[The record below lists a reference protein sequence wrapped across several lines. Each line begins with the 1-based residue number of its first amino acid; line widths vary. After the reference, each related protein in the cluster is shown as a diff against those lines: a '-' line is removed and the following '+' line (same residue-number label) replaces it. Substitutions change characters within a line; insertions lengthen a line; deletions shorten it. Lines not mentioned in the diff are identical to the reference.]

1 MTLPSVNPSGRV
13 QRIAN
18 PIASP
23 GQCGM
28 CGKAS
33 HEKGFADARLDF
45 EFYGSLIFCA
55 DCTGDLASVFGYVSP
70 EDLAAMREM
79 IEAQNDELNTLRQAV
94 LGLESAV
101 DGLTSYNAS
110 RDRLRDYGS
119 SSPEPVVSQAEPQ
132 EPPVAEPVEQDSD
145 GVSPEPV
152 SDGADENGTPDESG
166 DEQGRDDVRSPAISN
181 SSIDELLNL

>member
-13 QRIAN
+13 QRIAS

-45 EFYGSLIFCA
+45 EFFGTLIFCA
-55 DCTGDLASVFGYVSP
+55 DCAGDLSSVFGYVSP
-70 EDLAAMREM
+70 EDLVAMREM
-79 IEAQNDELNTLRQAV
+79 IDAQNDELNTLRQAV

-101 DGLTSYNAS
+101 DGLSSYNAS
-110 RDRLRDYGS
+110 RERLRDHGRS
-119 SSPEPVVSQAEPQ
+119 NSKPADDEVEPEKPE
-132 EPPVAEPVEQDSD
+132 VAEPVEQNPD
-145 GVSPEPV
+145 GISPEPV
-152 SDGADENGTPDESG
+152 SDGAVANGTPDKLSG
-166 DEQGRDDVRSPAISN
+166 EQGRDDVRGPAKSDV
-181 SSIDELLNL
+181 SIDELLGL

>member
-13 QRIAN
+13 QRLAA
-18 PIASP
+18 PVASP

-45 EFYGSLIFCA
+45 EFFGTLIFCA
-55 DCTGDLASVFGYVSP
+55 DCAGDLSSVFGYVSP

-79 IEAQNDELNTLRQAV
+79 IDAQNDELNTLRQAV

-110 RDRLRDYGS
+110 RERLRDHGRS
-119 SSPEPVVSQAEPQ
+119 GFEPVADEVKPEKP
-132 EPPVAEPVEQDSD
+132 EVTEPVEQDAD
-145 GVSPEPV
+145 GVLTEPV
-152 SDGADENGTPDESG
+152 SDGAVADGTPDEPRG
-166 DEQGRDDVRSPAISN
+166 EQGRDDVRGPAKPDV
-181 SSIDELLNL
+181 SIDELLGL